1 MITEVP
7 HLPIYCAILHLP
19 VQSMQVHF
27 LSSSRLFFR
36 DCSVG
41 VLLFWMQALQDVQ
54 HLPSSLPCRSLSQ
67 CLNEEKL
74 SILSCSNMFT
84 FSFLWL
90 VLFLLC
96 LNTYSSLPFDFL
108 EPSVLKLDLPSI
120 WNWVLC
126 SVGLS
131 GTQWDSGYFLYMDF
145 ILSQPQLI
153 KRLSTSPLTPLSS

>member
-1 MITEVP
+1 
-7 HLPIYCAILHLP
+7 
-19 VQSMQVHF
+19 MQVYF
-27 LSSSRLFFR
+27 LFSSRLFFR

-41 VLLFWMQALQDVQ
+41 VLLFWMQALQYMQ
-54 HLPSSLPCRSLSQ
+54 HLPSSLPCLSLSQ

-74 SILSCSNMFT
+74 SILLCSNMFI

-90 VLFLLC
+90 VLSLLC
-96 LNTYSSLPFDFL
+96 LNTYSSLPFHFL

-131 GTQWDSGYFLYMDF
+131 GPRYFLYMDF
-145 ILSQPQLI
+145 ILAQPQLI
-153 KRLSTSPLTPLSS
+153 KRLSTSPLTLLSS